1 MNQKINIVITR
12 IANPSGHPNILCQ
25 IYSRPFENQ
34 VLFRKAMKKGI
45 ELTEQTD
52 TKGIQV
58 QIPGCLDRKE
68 IALSVWLKEGRV
80 PLQTIG
86 DEIDY

>member
-1 MNQKINIVITR
+1 
-12 IANPSGHPNILCQ
+12 
-25 IYSRPFENQ
+25 
-34 VLFRKAMKKGI
+34 MKKGI

-52 TKGIQV
+52 TKGIQG

-68 IALSVWLKEGRV
+68 IALSVWLREGRV